1 MFKTINHLTGEGQVE
16 QTKHILAWDQENLK
30 SSMVISLM
38 LFHFYEDYRI
48 WIYIIKYMQS
58 TGFQILLLKLICSS
72 TFYIKHIVSFIFD
85 ILYIFSLITR
95 FTLSFSANCVT
106 EKERVTDRERE
117 DSFIILTYS
126 VTITMIV

>member
-1 MFKTINHLTGEGQVE
+1 
-16 QTKHILAWDQENLK
+16 
-30 SSMVISLM
+30 
-38 LFHFYEDYRI
+38 
-48 WIYIIKYMQS
+48 MQS

>member
-126 VTITMIV
+126 ATITMIV